1 MEKRLRTAVA
11 ALVGCVEAAGVADEA
26 LLAGTPLSF
35 ALNDVRGLL
44 TAERASPGNEKL
56 LTAVLN
62 VIVPELGGSIGGIM
76 GRRKTRQVS
85 LHRQLV
91 CYALRS
97 TELSFPEIGSLMG
110 LDHSTVQHAVRKIEI
125 LKDRGELTGAQKFAL
140 DRAIKA
146 VSTPTVEGM
155 S

>member
-1 MEKRLRTAVA
+1 
-11 ALVGCVEAAGVADEA
+11 
-26 LLAGTPLSF
+26 
-35 ALNDVRGLL
+35 
-44 TAERASPGNEKL
+44 
-56 LTAVLN
+56 
-62 VIVPELGGSIGGIM
+62 
-76 GRRKTRQVS
+76 
-85 LHRQLV
+85 
-91 CYALRS
+91 
-97 TELSFPEIGSLMG
+97 MG